1 MQLLIFLTV
10 TGLPSVRDSKVKK
23 AAAAVRK
30 GEHGTRCGLSWK
42 EEKQAVVTERTNNDC
57 YYCSSATSSS
67 APNAVFWGWT
77 PLDATDNKVVIMCF
91 PHLQPLNKY
100 HSNYLQNTSDWAGLL
115 LVFVEESLKGFHIIC
130 LVVSLWYS
138 TWNHITDHLQI
149 SVKLHVDVKTALF
162 VIIC

>member
-91 PHLQPLNKY
+91 PHLQPPTAVK
-100 HSNYLQNTSDWAGLL
+100 
-115 LVFVEESLKGFHIIC
+115 
-130 LVVSLWYS
+130 
-138 TWNHITDHLQI
+138 QI
-149 SVKLHVDVKTALF
+149 SFKLFAKHIRLSRTFIGVCWR
-162 VIIC
+162 VIERFSHHLSSSVVVIQYMEPHNRSFTDLC